1 MAGIVDV
8 TVALGGMVTMER
20 ETPALP
26 VLQAATA
33 KSLGYITQADIS
45 FNATGATPNVYSIDA
60 AGSGF
65 TAAGFDGCDG
75 ELILVSSTS
84 GLNDGLYTLVSD
96 TDAKLTV
103 VEPVTVET
111 AVAAGTVVIYG
122 VAVFQLTPTKKSE
135 NLLVIYSEGVEAA
148 GELGMIP
155 CAINGDFWAAST
167 PLYTAFTATTVTDST
182 YYLVMETG
190 KFLKSDGTIQF
201 LLRPLATKQLYSD
214 HRPAVGFL
222 ELP

>member
-33 KSLGYITQADIS
+33 KSLGYKTSAGIS
-45 FNATGATPNVYSIDA
+45 FDKTGTTYTINIA
-60 AGSGF
+60 SGF
-65 TAAGFDGCDG
+65 TAAGFTGCDG

-84 GLNDGLYTLVSD
+84 GLNDGIYTIVSD
-96 TDAKLTV
+96 TDTCLTV
-103 VEPVTVET
+103 TE
-111 AVAAGTVVIYG
+111 AVQTESAGDAGTVVIYG

-135 NLLVIYSEGVEAA
+135 NLLIIYSEGVEAV

-182 YYLVMETG
+182 YYLVIETG
-190 KFLKSDGTIQF
+190 KYLKSDGTIQF
-201 LLRPLATKQLYSD
+201 LLRPLATKQLYTD

>member
-8 TVALGGMVTMER
+8 TVALGGMVTMTR
-20 ETPALP
+20 ETPAKP

-45 FNATGATPNVYSIDA
+45 FNVAAGVYSLDA
-60 AGSGF
+60 AGNGF

-103 VEPVTVET
+103 VEEVQIET
-111 AVAAGTVVIYG
+111 AGAAGTVVVYG

-148 GELGMIP
+148 GEAGMIP

-167 PLYTAFTATTVTDST
+167 PLYTAFAATVGTDVT

-190 KFLKSDGTIQF
+190 KYLKSDGTIQF
-201 LLRPLATKQLYSD
+201 LLRPKATKQLYTD